1 MQLEI
6 NSIKDCILEQ
16 KYNVK
21 FFVHFESELLVI
33 EFDIQFELSQEDS
46 QFFFL
51 ISEDVRH

>member
-16 KYNVK
+16 KYDVK

-33 EFDIQFELSQEDS
+33 EFDIQFELSQENS